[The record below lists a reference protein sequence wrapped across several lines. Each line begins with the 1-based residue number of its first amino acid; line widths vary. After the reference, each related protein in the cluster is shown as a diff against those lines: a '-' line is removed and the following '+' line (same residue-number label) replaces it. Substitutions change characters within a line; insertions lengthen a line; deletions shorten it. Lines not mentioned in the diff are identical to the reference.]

1 MAKKRRR
8 APAQNGV
15 GVKATKALGKGAVAL
30 GTGVGIGFA
39 KKKLGD
45 KVAKGIKWTALL
57 AGVAGELLL
66 PDGAA
71 KTALSAMGTGAC
83 GALGVELGERGADI
97 LDAKTKEVVQQ
108 AKQEVTDEVSNRI
121 AMLELDD
128 EKPVKRQAKKE
139 DA

>member
-15 GVKATKALGKGAVAL
+15 GIKATKALGKNAVAL
-30 GTGVGIGFA
+30 TTGVGIGFA

-45 KVAKGIKWTALL
+45 KVAKGIKWGALL
-57 AGVAGELLL
+57 GGVVAEMLL
-66 PDGAA
+66 PDGAV
-71 KTALSAMGTGAC
+71 KTALSAAGTGAC
-83 GALGVELGERGADI
+83 GALGVELGERAADT

-128 EKPVKRQAKKE
+128 DKPVKRQAKKE
-139 DA
+139 AA